1 MKNLTKRIL
10 SIVLCCLLICSVPVI
25 SSAETSDFSIGDKI
39 TLGNYNNEPI
49 TWVCVLI
56 DDNGPLFLSEKI
68 LCKKEYDAA
77 GESAKYHTDGW
88 GYIRKQYGSS
98 CWEDSNIR
106 QWLNTRGKVE
116 YTHCSPSYAEEDG
129 FLSSFTESELDSIKE
144 VTHQINVNIWEN
156 QRTGYCDGGSADNVN
171 PFSGT
176 IDYDEFYHKNVTD
189 KVMLLDYIQ
198 TNKIWNSNKEYLSAD
213 ENYFLGCVSGNC
225 YACYEHVNATSGRG
239 RDILSAYESCGIRPA
254 IYIDAAKKVNDG
266 LVKGSYI
273 GYLAL
278 GYSYKKLSNAQKILT
293 DQGYNA
299 ANMDLNKGAGGGYVC
314 CGWMNVSTAEEA
326 IRDIRVYVGGDAP
339 DTFLLNGCTYEKV
352 GADSTS
358 ICYPGKNGDGAFD
371 LNSKAGGD
379 YLYLYATRDPKA
391 GAPIRQIDFS
401 FEPVKTE
408 WNTVEY
414 LNFGE
419 SEPANF
425 NKGAGGA
432 TVYMHYYST
441 DPKSG
446 YGTPEGYNFLE
457 DSYRFV
463 NDESPNIDKKYFST
477 IFESG
482 TSNLIYKKY
491 HEAGGLC
498 YGFAITTAAIYNG
511 MPDISRFAYLDEN
524 IFDVKTATKIR
535 DLKRSNKYITGSAVA
550 IGGNLD
556 DCISLSDYIKYA
568 YIYQYALESIEI
580 LKFTGNDALGLLE
593 TVKKFTDNN
602 KIGVVIN
609 MNLKGDAV
617 NKNAPGG
624 HTVLAVGY
632 DGNDILIDDPNYT
645 DSFKRITIHSDGTW
659 EYKGYNEKD
668 HLINYTTNIHRPYQI
683 LLTGNKIVGSDF
695 FNSGTGSAEHYVEGV
710 ERLDAD
716 YTLASIDATTFRLAN
731 NDYIQLPVNS
741 MDGTNNNASTA
752 KLFWIKDSKT
762 IKIDGLTDD
771 VNTIEYGGDDTVIS
785 AAVSAD
791 STVELTID
799 GDTKTAAV
807 NTEKDKINTLTF
819 SVVDDDGNKKGV
831 EISGTA
837 SGDLVT
843 AKKTENGIT
852 VDGFN
857 DMTIT
862 YLKDEEEVSD
872 KKADVKDG
880 REVNITVDDKN
891 ETVDTD
897 FVPDSAKCKYCGKV
911 HGDSFIELFVKFFHK
926 IFYLISKLFK

>member
-1 MKNLTKRIL
+1 MKRVFSIVL
-10 SIVLCCLLICSVPVI
+10 SIVLALTIIPFYAGAE
-25 SSAETSDFSIGDKI
+25 SSSEIKVGDSIEFGSYYQTSDGNGGFNKEPIKWNVLKVENGKALLLSSKIIDAARYNNTSATVNGYYGNNYAHSEVRKWLIDDFYNSAFTENEKNCILKTTLDNSACATDYNASGSYNKYSSESTTDKVFLLSKNEIDILASKYMNKSVTDYAKSRGFQQIVSTEACNAWLTRTAGNNTFQIYYVQIRWGKWTTYYNWNDDKI
-39 TLGNYNNEPI
+39 TVKMGVCPAI
-49 TWVCVLI
+49 WVDI
-56 DDNGPLFLSEKI
+56 EKI
-68 LCKKEYDAA
+68 
-77 GESAKYHTDGW
+77 
-88 GYIRKQYGSS
+88 
-98 CWEDSNIR
+98 
-106 QWLNTRGKVE
+106 
-116 YTHCSPSYAEEDG
+116 
-129 FLSSFTESELDSIKE
+129 
-144 VTHQINVNIWEN
+144 N
-156 QRTGYCDGGSADNVN
+156 QS
-171 PFSGT
+171 
-176 IDYDEFYHKNVTD
+176 
-189 KVMLLDYIQ
+189 
-198 TNKIWNSNKEYLSAD
+198 
-213 ENYFLGCVSGNC
+213 
-225 YACYEHVNATSGRG
+225 
-239 RDILSAYESCGIRPA
+239 
-254 IYIDAAKKVNDG
+254 NDG

-278 GYSYKKLSNAQKILT
+278 GYSSKSLKSAQAVLT
-293 DQGYNA
+293 NQGYKA
-299 ANMDLNKGAGGGYVC
+299 TGIDLNEGTRGRYIC

-352 GADSTS
+352 GAASTS

-371 LNSKAGGD
+371 LNFKAGGD

-568 YIYQYALESIEI
+568 FIYQYSVEADEL
-580 LKFTGNDALGLLE
+580 LYQTANDTFGLLN
-593 TVKKFTDNN
+593 TVKNFTNN
-602 KIGVVIN
+602 NRIGVVVGFSR
-609 MNLKGDAV
+609 LKNHPDP
-617 NKNAPGG
+617 KAPGG
-624 HTVLAVGY
+624 HEVLAVGY
-632 DGNDILIDDPNYT
+632 DGNDILIDNPNNT
-645 DSFKRITIHSDGTW
+645 KSPERLTIHSDGSW
-659 EYKGYNEKD
+659 EFGNYNSD
-668 HLINYTTNIHRPYQI
+668 NHVLDYATNIQRPYQI
-683 LLTGNKIVGSDF
+683 LLTGNKVVGSDW
-695 FNSGTGSAEHYVEGV
+695 SGTFGSAEHYVEGV
-710 ERLDAD
+710 ERLDSD
-716 YTLASIDATTFRLAN
+716 YTLVSIDATNFTLN
-731 NDYIQLPVNS
+731 STDYIQLPENS
-741 MDGTNNNASTA
+741 KDGLGDNDSTA

-785 AAVSAD
+785 AVVSAD

-807 NTEKDKINTLTF
+807 NTEKDKINTLSF

-897 FVPDSAKCKYCGKV
+897 FVPDSAKCKFCGKV